1 MSFVNHSQFSSDILG
16 QFDRHPF
23 VDMIILL
30 RTGSTITEHKSS
42 LRMARSRRK
51 SFHIIHLCFVAVS
64 PPNRAAPRPLR
75 RRGRRTGA
83 LSSATKQQHNREL
96 CPPRE
101 KSLPLP
107 VSPYPHNKVARR
119 HTKKVNRLQRS
130 RHPKRV
136 PFTFALAHT
145 PRPLNKR
152 VAHPPMPQLYS
163 RFDSRA
169 KHARALILVRVIKF
183 VLVRVRI
190 SVKVIESGQ
199 RQEC

>member
-51 SFHIIHLCFVAVS
+51 SFYMMHLCLVALS
-64 PPNRAAPRPLR
+64 PPKSRSAAPSSTPRSPYR
-75 RRGRRTGA
+75 RLK
-83 LSSATKQQHNREL
+83 LSHEKQHNHEL

-107 VSPYPHNKVARR
+107 VSPHPHNKVAWH

-190 SVKVIESGQ
+190 SAKVIESGQ
-199 RQEC
+199 